1 MQRLI
6 HYYFP
11 THTHISSFTLFRSI
25 FLSLSIFLQK
35 VDKICT
41 DETGYDV
48 EKCFESCMEETQLS
62 YEGEERP
69 HPPCPE
75 LAATLC
81 SCAGHCAHHAECK
94 SALSEAVKCDLEHG
108 LDCPNYDCAMT
119 MDDEGEEL

>member
-1 MQRLI
+1 MEETQ
-6 HYYFP
+6 
-11 THTHISSFTLFRSI
+11 
-25 FLSLSIFLQK
+25 LSYEDKIGYEDHPCDAEFEK